1 MIVTRPAILE
11 RPVDDVT
18 RERPKSYR
26 VRRAGFVLV
35 LLDVEPPDEQ
45 VVPRLAPI
53 PPAGEGVVVF
63 KVRVRLFSRD
73 GREDGGAPKAAYEAS
88 YDAVP
93 FASGL
98 RIEMRD
104 VI

>member
-1 MIVTRPAILE
+1 MIYLRAKAFSCEKGSSLLPALPYKFIEINKLRMIVTRPAILE

-53 PPAGEGVVVF
+53 PPAGIGE
-63 KVRVRLFSRD
+63 R
-73 GREDGGAPKAAYEAS
+73 
-88 YDAVP
+88 
-93 FASGL
+93 
-98 RIEMRD
+98 
-104 VI
+104 